1 MDIWNI
7 PCLQAAVSQTG
18 SGNDYLEVDSNPD
31 ADLTVS
37 EDDDRSF
44 QAFQE
49 ECKQFHE
56 KLKEL
61 CKG

>member
-1 MDIWNI
+1 M
-7 PCLQAAVSQTG
+7 SQTG
-18 SGNDYLEVDSNPD
+18 SGDYLEVDSNPD
-31 ADLTVS
+31 PDLTVP